1 MIPAEKFDQTIG
13 RFESAP
19 NETDKVF
26 DLIEGEHQLMLDILI
41 GTNSDSLSEEEMDY
55 LVFLYA
61 VIFDT
66 FSRESG
72 LKTLTQEQIEEAEEK
87 AWEVVN
93 EKKDFAGAVTHFYE
107 TMIEKDAV
115 DFVELSIGPDDEN
128 EYNLSDAGRTI
139 MLAVLMAEVMLL
151 SE

>member
-19 NETDKVF
+19 NEADKVF
-26 DLIEGEHQLMLDILI
+26 DRIESEHQLMLDILI

-61 VIFDT
+61 VVFET
-66 FSRESG
+66 FHREKG
-72 LKTLTQEQIEEAEEK
+72 IKTLTQEQIEEAEEK

-93 EKKDFAGAVTHFYE
+93 EKKDFAGAVTHFYDTLE
-107 TMIEKDAV
+107 EKDAV

-128 EYNLSDAGRTI
+128 EYNLSEAGRTI